1 MKKIKYFLDKVP
13 EEVEQDKIGFGF
25 LKNKIQKSM
34 YKISYMLG
42 RIIWVTS
49 KLDIEIFW
57 KKAQ

>member
-34 YKISYMLG
+34 YKFSYMLG
-42 RIIWVTS
+42 RII
-49 KLDIEIFW
+49 
-57 KKAQ
+57 